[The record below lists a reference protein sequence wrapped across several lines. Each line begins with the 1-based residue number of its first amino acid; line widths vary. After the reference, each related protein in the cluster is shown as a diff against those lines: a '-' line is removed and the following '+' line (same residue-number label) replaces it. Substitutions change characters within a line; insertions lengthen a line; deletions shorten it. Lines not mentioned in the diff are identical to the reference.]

1 MTTTLTPA
9 APFFPQEHRDRIINH
24 MNEDH
29 ADAVLHYAR
38 HFGKRTAA
46 TAATLAG
53 LDQDGID
60 LVVTEPQG
68 SVPVRVA
75 FEPRLEKPEDAH
87 HALIRM
93 AKAGRESAPAA
104 GAGDAAKLQRAKDAV
119 AQLKAHVKTILL
131 GTASSEGE
139 PDCSVAPWTGLDG
152 GVILTYVSE
161 LSPHTQNMRGSGK
174 ASVLLIEDEA
184 SAAHLLARRRLT
196 LRCAAQFLDRG
207 GPEFA
212 PAMAAMKEKYG
223 PVMQH
228 LESMTDFHLV
238 RLTPQSARL
247 VAGFGQAYDA
257 DPAAW
262 DQLQHV
268 GGGGHGHSSEAKKG

>member
-1 MTTTLTPA
+1 MNTTLPPTA
-9 APFFPQEHRDRIINH
+9 FFTQDHRQRILDH

-38 HFGKRTAA
+38 HFGKRVSA
-46 TAATLAG
+46 TAAILAG
-53 LDQDGID
+53 IDRTGID
-60 LVVTEPQG
+60 LVVTEAGGEQALRIDFDQPL
-68 SVPVRVA
+68 A
-75 FEPRLEKPEDAH
+75 APEDAH
-87 HALIRM
+87 HVLVRM
-93 AKAGRESAPAA
+93 AKEGRSPAA
-104 GAGDAAKLQRAKDAV
+104 GADGDAAKLQRARDAV
-119 AQLKAHVKTILL
+119 VQLRAHVKTILL
-131 GTASSEGE
+131 GTSGAEGE
-139 PDCSVAPWTGLDG
+139 PDCSVAPWTGLDD
-152 GVILTYVSE
+152 GVLLTYVSE
-161 LSPHTQNMRGSGK
+161 LSAHTKNMRATGK

-196 LRCAAQFLDRG
+196 LRCEAQFLERG
-207 GPEFA
+207 APEFA

-238 RLTPQSARL
+238 RLTPLAARL

-262 DQLQHV
+262 DQLRHV
-268 GGGGHGHSSEAKKG
+268 SGGGHGHRSEAKKE